1 MIKKSVIYL
10 SCVIISAFLSY
21 HASSFKYAAG
31 GIALL
36 DHLNINHEKGRH
48 DLLKQF
54 YIDTLGL
61 AIDPRKLEKI
71 EKGKGGVWANC
82 GITQFHLGEGEPSA
96 QVHHGTITLAY
107 KFSDFSIVKEN
118 LLKSKSLHSLMGTK
132 FNWKEEDCNRIRV
145 TDPWGSTFLL
155 LVDDTCEDPRGCQP
169 GAKSLPVLMS
179 DLTFFV
185 PAEINL
191 EGIERFYKYVFDAP
205 SILSPSREEIK
216 VYYNCLY

>member
-10 SCVIISAFLSY
+10 SCVIISAFLAY
-21 HASSFKYAAG
+21 HASSFKYATG

-48 DLLKQF
+48 DLIKQF
-54 YIDTLGL
+54 YFDTLGL

-107 KFSDFSIVKEN
+107 KSSDFSIVKEN
-118 LLKSKSLHSLMGTK
+118 LLKSK
-132 FNWKEEDCNRIRV
+132 FNWKEEEKCDRISV

-155 LVDDTCEDPRGCQP
+155 LVDDTGEDPRGCQP

-185 PAEINL
+185 PAGINL

-205 SILSPSREEIK
+205 SLMNPNREEIK
-216 VYYNCLY
+216 V